1 MLFSTWKKSISNDE
15 TLAFN
20 NKLDFNYKNKQ
31 KSDERVFSLLFSSFN
46 KKKMVKT
53 RSRTSTLVVKEE
65 DLGDERGPTQI
76 LHETNTVTNSRV
88 SKRNSHTLDDLQIKL
103 EETDNKHLLQA
114 VAKKR
119 QGNHRIT
126 AEQVEQLIKYI
137 EHDNLSITD
146 ASKKV
151 NISRKSGQKY
161 YRMYENDPEKRIP
174 VPVFSVSY
182 RSSLPLSSPSP
193 SLTPSPP
200 SSPEHESSPSGQE
213 PSIRS
218 VKETWV
224 TQEQIKKLIH
234 CIEHKKMTI
243 HAAANRAKLG
253 TVTGYKYYYMYKE
266 DGKIPKPRNYQL
278 YTFTKRTHGQVKDLI
293 RYVEKDKISII
304 AASAKVKL
312 SPSTSM
318 KYFSEYKKTGRIPT
332 PATSKETYCTVEQ
345 KRLLID
351 FLFNDKMTLQ
361 EASLNASMTL
371 EAGIKYYTKQL
382 VWPGLQVPPEL
393 KGSIGPYTN
402 EQIKVLIGFVVNDKM
417 SVEEALA
424 RVSARTDA

>member
-1 MLFSTWKKSISNDE
+1 
-15 TLAFN
+15 
-20 NKLDFNYKNKQ
+20 
-31 KSDERVFSLLFSSFN
+31 
-46 KKKMVKT
+46 MVKT
-53 RSRTSTLVVKEE
+53 RSRTSTPVVKEE
-65 DLGDERGPTQI
+65 DLGDERGPTKI
-76 LHETNTVTNSRV
+76 LHETNTATNSRV
-88 SKRNSHTLDDLQIKL
+88 STRNSHTLDDLQIKL
-103 EETDNKHLLQA
+103 EETDNKYLLQA
-114 VAKKR
+114 VSKKR
-119 QGNHRIT
+119 QGNFRIT

-151 NISRKSGQKY
+151 NISRKSGQRY

-174 VPVFSVSY
+174 VPVFSASY
-182 RSSLPLSSPSP
+182 RSSSPLSSPSP
-193 SLTPSPP
+193 SLSPSPP

-243 HAAANRAKLG
+243 HAAASRAKLG

-278 YTFTKRTHGQVKDLI
+278 YTFTKRTHDQVKDLI
-293 RYVEKDKISII
+293 RYVEKDKLSII

-318 KYFSEYKKTGRIPT
+318 KYFSEYRKTGRIPT
-332 PATSKETYCTVEQ
+332 PPTSKETYCTVEQ

-361 EASLNASMTL
+361 EATLNASMTL

-382 VWPGLQVPPEL
+382 VGPGLQVPPEL

-402 EQIKVLIGFVVNDKM
+402 EQIKVLIGFVANDKM

-424 RVSARTDA
+424 RVSARADA